1 MGSVKLELSKVNLPD
16 RELHNSRMFIDL
28 AENIHI
34 HHREFRTV
42 FSLNEFLE
50 YCNILDKSKV
60 SVLEYLEN
68 NVNYKE
74 GKYPTTLFIAG
85 GKERQL
91 KYLQNSPKPH
101 ESNYFNNR
109 LTVELQDEF
118 ITDEIHL
125 HYRDFRIAMN
135 RNTFKEFAKSISDAN
150 IKLTSFEE
158 NNSYNQKKHSDRIVN
173 QNEIKVNYN
182 NSNVKE
188 IKLESIKS
196 FHFDNIYSKDHE
208 NKTINRLSKLK
219 NKEFVPI
226 ILSTEKNGD
235 NYIIDG
241 HHRYFAAKKL
251 KHETIKALI
260 LNITF
265 DESEDIRVAEVLLKN
280 FDIKTN
286 YKYGISDYWALY
298 LSYKTNKF
306 YYRDFDRKILKR
318 SLVFRILRKIKEF
331 LLN

>member
-1 MGSVKLELSKVNLPD
+1 M
-16 RELHNSRMFIDL
+16 
-28 AENIHI
+28 
-34 HHREFRTV
+34 
-42 FSLNEFLE
+42 
-50 YCNILDKSKV
+50 
-60 SVLEYLEN
+60 
-68 NVNYKE
+68 
-74 GKYPTTLFIAG
+74 
-85 GKERQL
+85 

-196 FHFDNIYSKDHE
+196 FNFDNIY
-208 NKTINRLSKLK
+208 
-219 NKEFVPI
+219 
-226 ILSTEKNGD
+226 
-235 NYIIDG
+235 
-241 HHRYFAAKKL
+241 
-251 KHETIKALI
+251 
-260 LNITF
+260 
-265 DESEDIRVAEVLLKN
+265 
-280 FDIKTN
+280 
-286 YKYGISDYWALY
+286 
-298 LSYKTNKF
+298 
-306 YYRDFDRKILKR
+306 
-318 SLVFRILRKIKEF
+318 
-331 LLN
+331 